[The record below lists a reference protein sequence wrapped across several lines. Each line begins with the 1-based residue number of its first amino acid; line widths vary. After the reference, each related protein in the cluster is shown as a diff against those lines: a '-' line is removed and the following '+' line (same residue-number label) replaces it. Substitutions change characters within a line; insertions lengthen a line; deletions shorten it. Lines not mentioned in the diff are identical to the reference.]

1 MDARQTPS
9 HGGRVHDLGR
19 TLLVL
24 GLVVAAI
31 GAGLLLA
38 PRIPWLG
45 RLPGD
50 VYVERENFSFYFP
63 IVTCLVVSAVVTLLF
78 HLFSR
83 R

>member
-1 MDARQTPS
+1 MDAGQSTT
-9 HGGRVHDLGR
+9 HAGCVHDLGR

-31 GAGLLLA
+31 GAGLLLL

-50 VYVERENFSFYFP
+50 IYIERERFSFAFP
-63 IVTCLVVSAVVTLLF
+63 IVTCLVVSGVVTLLL